1 MRTAAIAIV
10 LIVIV
15 VLAVVMTVVRTRG
28 GAGGVPSAVAE
39 KAMDVYDVD
48 ADKKIQVTTIDW
60 EKNFQI
66 DEATGYRINPS
77 TMHKLARIITCA
89 SCKQEI
95 PEVAV
100 PVKGAARTKDIHA
113 GYRCPECGKPA
124 YPEGL

>member
-15 VLAVVMTVVRTRG
+15 VLAVVVTVVKTRG
-28 GAGGVPSAVAE
+28 GAGGVPPAVAQ
-39 KAMDVYDVD
+39 KAMDVYDID
-48 ADKKIQVTTIDW
+48 ADQKIQVTTIDW
-60 EKNFQI
+60 DKKFKI
-66 DEATGYRINPS
+66 DEATGYHINPS

-100 PVKGAARTKDIHA
+100 PVKGAARIKDIHA
-113 GYRCPECGKPA
+113 GYRCPKCGKPA